1 MSKLITVNSAEKTFS
16 VAGVSNLNGVY
27 KLRVANSTDRVKVLM
42 RNGHEDIRLI
52 QLPSEMTK
60 LEAVNYL
67 MSLEHDEQLLIDDKE
82 TALLFSDIDA
92 QQAFDA
98 MQVLA
103 DQLCFDELK
112 LNTPFVA
119 LQFLRDELDAENAT
133 ETQQDSH

>member
-92 QQAFDA
+92 QQAFADFLGKTAPKVIAKQEVVDA
-98 MQVLA
+98 IDFGAAADALEAELA
-103 DQLCFDELK
+103 
-112 LNTPFVA
+112 TA
-119 LQFLRDELDAENAT
+119 
-133 ETQQDSH
+133 

>member
-92 QQAFDA
+92 QQAFADFLGKTAPKVIAKQEVVDA
-98 MQVLA
+98 IDFEAAADALEAELA
-103 DQLCFDELK
+103 
-112 LNTPFVA
+112 TA
-119 LQFLRDELDAENAT
+119 
-133 ETQQDSH
+133 

>member
-67 MSLEHDEQLLIDDKE
+67 MSLEHDEQLLIEDKE

-92 QQAFDA
+92 QQAFADFLGKTAPKVVTKQEVVDA
-98 MQVLA
+98 IDFEAAADALEAELA
-103 DQLCFDELK
+103 
-112 LNTPFVA
+112 TA
-119 LQFLRDELDAENAT
+119 
-133 ETQQDSH
+133 